1 MRTND
6 AIHLGL
12 MLLAFAAAYLVPFEL
27 LLLAYV
33 VLGPAH
39 YFTEISWL
47 HDRSYF
53 LPHRG
58 IAVALAVV
66 AAGAALIDDASW
78 FGFAMWAALVVC
90 AMLAAATS
98 AAEGTLIFM
107 AAIALSAIMVSSG
120 SSLAVLGILI
130 PTLIHVSLFTLVF
143 MTLGAWRSR
152 SRTQVAL
159 VVIYLIAIAVILL
172 APPTAEIRIASF
184 AQAARDYFGNVGP
197 ALSRLFG
204 IPGLKLDT
212 RLTSLLAFVYIY
224 HYLNWFIK
232 ADVIRWADIPRAR
245 LALLIA
251 ASAGFDRAV
260 FLRLRVRLHLP
271 AGVEPDPYPAGIS
284 ARQPGITATRR
295 GRMERTARQ
304 RRYRRAGKDPFPH
317 CAHQSFTA
325 NQEIVSAPQQAA
337 RTPRAAYGS
346 KCRKQTAW
354 KFRQSFT
361 AAPRSRPA
369 RSTVSRQQRT
379 PPRSPPRSGQS
390 PWCRSR

>member
-12 MLLAFAAAYLVPFEL
+12 MLFAFAAAYLVPFEL

-58 IAVALAVV
+58 IAAALVILAI
-66 AAGAALIDDASW
+66 GAALIDNASW
-78 FGFAMWAALVVC
+78 FGFAMWGALIVC
-90 AMLAAATS
+90 AMLAATTS
-98 AAEGTLIFM
+98 AAEGTLLFM
-107 AAIALSAIMVSSG
+107 IAIALAAIMYASDSSF
-120 SSLAVLGILI
+120 AVIGILI

-143 MTLGAWRSR
+143 MTLGAWRSG
-152 SRTQVAL
+152 SRVQALL
-159 VVIYLIAIAVILL
+159 VVVYLIAIAVILL

-184 AQAARDYFGNVGP
+184 AQAAKDYFGNVGP

-212 RLTSLLAFVYIY
+212 RLTSLLAFVYTY
-224 HYLNWFIK
+224 HYLNWFIE

-251 ASAGFDRAV
+251 ASAGSTALYFYDYAFGFT
-260 FLRLRVRLHLP
+260 FLLALSLIHILLEFPLNSLAMRQLGAAASSGLRGLTGGGTV
-271 AGVEPDPYPAGIS
+271 
-284 ARQPGITATRR
+284 
-295 GRMERTARQ
+295 
-304 RRYRRAGKDPFPH
+304 
-317 CAHQSFTA
+317 
-325 NQEIVSAPQQAA
+325 
-337 RTPRAAYGS
+337 
-346 KCRKQTAW
+346 
-354 KFRQSFT
+354 T
-361 AAPRSRPA
+361 AAPRARLANPKASR
-369 RSTVSRQQRT
+369 RTKQR
-379 PPRSPPRSGQS
+379 R
-390 PWCRSR
+390 